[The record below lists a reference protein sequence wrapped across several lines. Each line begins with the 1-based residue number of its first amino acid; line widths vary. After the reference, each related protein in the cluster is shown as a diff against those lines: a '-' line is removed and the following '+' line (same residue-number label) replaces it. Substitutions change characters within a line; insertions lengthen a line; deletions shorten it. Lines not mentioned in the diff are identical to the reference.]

1 VGLEGALDSPHWW
14 AWWEGGVFADTS
26 RRVPSWK
33 CSAEAGCGFLTGAKD
48 DADDASDASEDASDK
63 KSDSVSDPLSSS
75 SLKLSEE
82 SLEPVQID

>member
-1 VGLEGALDSPHWW
+1 MGLEGHWW
-14 AWWEGGVFADTS
+14 AWWEGGRVFADTS

-33 CSAEAGCGFLTGAKD
+33 CSAEAECGFPTGAKD
-48 DADDASDASEDASDK
+48 DADDASEASEDASDK